1 MPEKNVLSQ
10 NNCNWS
16 SIFDNKQNLCVEKSF
31 INFVSGSVKILS
43 HKVWTSITFH
53 LLKDNR
59 YQSIGDFEVRNKSW
73 NEVGTGCRELDL
85 KRKDNIAAKKK
96 IIQFTFDLQVA
107 ESEKWSWKNIDE
119 VLSQLEMLHRL
130 VNEFASKGETR
141 TKFVAH
147 CSSGDRLSGFVVAA
161 YRLQREIEVN
171 FEEKRY
177 FCFLFFFQVL
187 AEGF

>member
-1 MPEKNVLSQ
+1 M
-10 NNCNWS
+10 
-16 SIFDNKQNLCVEKSF
+16 
-31 INFVSGSVKILS
+31 
-43 HKVWTSITFH
+43 
-53 LLKDNR
+53 
-59 YQSIGDFEVRNKSW
+59 
-73 NEVGTGCRELDL
+73 
-85 KRKDNIAAKKK
+85 
-96 IIQFTFDLQVA
+96 A

-177 FCFLFFFQVL
+177 YCFLFFSSFSRRFLRNLFLDLFHLELGLEVNVSFSTQLVIST
-187 AEGF
+187 ACSWVRIPR